1 MLMTSTSACGCVSV
15 DGVGRAWS
23 ASALR
28 RGGPPRRMQAQA
40 GWGVFGKKGKAGSK
54 AGEGGAVP
62 TAVKAPSEDARP
74 SAAST
79 EVEGF
84 RGFIDASTLGIAE
97 AASAGAGAKQ
107 APRAPRAPRAQ
118 WETPPMRSASELR
131 DLPERISIRGRLDML
146 EERFPG
152 VLHDNDFV
160 ARCEIALASKG
171 FRGSNSIAIT
181 SLCRD
186 EITTNLSRKL
196 NEAFGTTF
204 KLQGLGG
211 LCSAGKTGLQAAFA
225 HSPQDAFD
233 GRERYVFFAL
243 THIAIDS
250 EGNVGAIRRPGRQG
264 ISCACGALQAA
275 LNDFKAAHAKAMDP
289 DFRTKLLTSEDA
301 STSSTCEQWGMCR
314 PGVQDQFRDEVEKAV
329 FYQFFPPGTHAP
341 DDPEYTML
349 QNRLL
354 RKIDIDKIQELDLVN
369 ITKAAE
375 EVITEDLQD
384 LITKVVNPAHNDYAI
399 VTGIQIHAWDAHG
412 RDQIDMVWPA
422 NIYCSQNEEISV
434 VDVHDVSPPTS
445 RQMKLLFGH
454 LDKYSRANLTPD
466 VTDVM

>member
-1 MLMTSTSACGCVSV
+1 MLLAASTSGPAGGSRVARRAGGSGVRSKKGSGRGAATQAGWSV
-15 DGVGRAWS
+15 FGRGNGATGKAQGGEAVQGAAFAAGGKGGGGGDAKGS
-23 ASALR
+23 ASAGNLSAMLQAR
-28 RGGPPRRMQAQA
+28 LQDPYGGPAPTDPGVRA
-40 GWGVFGKKGKAGSK
+40 GGDG
-54 AGEGGAVP
+54 
-62 TAVKAPSEDARP
+62 
-74 SAAST
+74 
-79 EVEGF
+79 
-84 RGFIDASTLGIAE
+84 AE
-97 AASAGAGAKQ
+97 ASGDG
-107 APRAPRAPRAQ
+107 
-118 WETPPMRSASELR
+118 SG
-131 DLPERISIRGRLDML
+131 LPERLSIRARLRML
-146 EERFPG
+146 NERFPG

-160 ARCEIALASKG
+160 ARCEIALGAKG
-171 FRGSNSIAIT
+171 FSGSNTIAIT

-250 EGNVGAIRRPGRQG
+250 EGNVGAIRRQGRRG
-264 ISCACGALQAA
+264 VSCACGALQAA
-275 LNDFKAAHAKAMDP
+275 LNDFKKADELARDP
-289 DFRTKLLTSEDA
+289 AFREQLQPKSTLSLGGESCANGSDA
-301 STSSTCEQWGMCR
+301 
-314 PGVQDQFRDEVEKAV
+314 FRDDVERAIYQQ
-329 FYQFFPPGTHAP
+329 FYTPGSHAP

-354 RKIDIDKIQELDLVN
+354 RKIDTQKIQELDLVA

-384 LITKVVNPAHNDYAI
+384 LISKVVDPAKSDFAI

-422 NIYCSQNEEISV
+422 NIYCSQSGEISLI
-434 VDVHDVSPPTS
+434 DVHDVSPPTS

-454 LDKYSRANLTPD
+454 LDKYSRANLTPE
-466 VTDVM
+466 VTW